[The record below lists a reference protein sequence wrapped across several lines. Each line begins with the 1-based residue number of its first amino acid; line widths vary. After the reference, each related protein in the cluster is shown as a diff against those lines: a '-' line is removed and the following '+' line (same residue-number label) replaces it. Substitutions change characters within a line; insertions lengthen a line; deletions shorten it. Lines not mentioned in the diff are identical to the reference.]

1 MGVKIPVVSG
11 KDFSS
16 QGSDEAPDH
25 QVAEFAEYRDFMS
38 AYCEA
43 RLWWMAETRSP
54 HAEAALRFWSA
65 TRDRQNVYY
74 ALQLSWNRGY
84 WPTRIELHSATSGVS
99 DSSFARIIKDAAT
112 CKMIE
117 LDTDPLDKR
126 SKIIKPTRQ
135 SVIALERATTHYF
148 MTLADAAPPESSF
161 GKGMR
166 SRIARIMSVDH
177 VRKKMGFT
185 LERAEK

>member
-11 KDFSS
+11 KDFAARAH
-16 QGSDEAPDH
+16 DEAPPH
-25 QVAEFAEYRDFMS
+25 QVSEFAEYRDFMA

-54 HAEAALRFWSA
+54 DAEAALRFWGGSW
-65 TRDRQNVYY
+65 DRQNIYY

-84 WPTRIELHSATSGVS
+84 WPTRSELFYTAKVG
-99 DSSFARIIKDAAT
+99 DRSFARVIKDAVA
-112 CKMIE
+112 CKMIAI
-117 LDTDPLDKR
+117 DTDPDDKR

-166 SRIARIMSVDH
+166 ARIARILSVDH

>member
-11 KDFSS
+11 ADFTNKPIH
-16 QGSDEAPDH
+16 EAPPH
-25 QVAEFAEYRDFMS
+25 QVSEFAEYRDFMA

-43 RLWWMAETRSP
+43 RLWWLEETRSP
-54 HAEAALRFWSA
+54 AAEAALRFWSA
-65 TRDRQNVYY
+65 SRDRTIIYY

-84 WPTRIELHSATSGVS
+84 WPTRSELHQTASRVS
-99 DSSFARIIKDAAT
+99 DSSFARALKDAVT

-117 LDTDPLDKR
+117 IDSDPTDRR
-126 SKIIKPTRQ
+126 SKIIKPTIQ

-161 GKGMR
+161 GKGLR
-166 SRIARIMSVDH
+166 SRIARILSVDH

>member
-11 KDFSS
+11 KDFE
-16 QGSDEAPDH
+16 GRPHDEAPLH
-25 QVAEFAEYRDFMS
+25 QVAEFAEYRDFMA

-54 HAEAALRFWSA
+54 AAEAALRFWGA
-65 TRDRQNVYY
+65 TWDRQNVYY

-84 WPTRIELHSATSGVS
+84 WPTRTELHQATPGVS
-99 DSSFARIIKDAAT
+99 DSSFARIIADAAT
-112 CKMIE
+112 CKMIKI
-117 LDTDPLDKR
+117 DTDTADRR
-126 SKIIKPTRQ
+126 SKIIRPTRQ

-148 MTLADAAPPESSF
+148 MTLADAAAIESLF
-161 GKGMR
+161 GKGLR
-166 SRIARIMSVDH
+166 ARIKRIMSVDD

>member
-1 MGVKIPVVSG
+1 MGVRIPVVSG
-11 KDFSS
+11 KDFAARAH
-16 QGSDEAPDH
+16 DEAPPH
-25 QVAEFAEYRDFMS
+25 QVAEFAEYRDFMA

-43 RLWWMAETRSP
+43 RLWWLEETRSTN
-54 HAEAALRFWSA
+54 AEAALRFWNAS
-65 TRDRQNVYY
+65 RDRTVIYY

-84 WPTRIELHSATSGVS
+84 WPTRSELHRAASRVS
-99 DSSFARIIKDAAT
+99 DSSFARTMKDAAT
-112 CKMIE
+112 CKMIVIGV
-117 LDTDPLDKR
+117 DATDKR
-126 SKIIKPTRQ
+126 TKIIKPTRQ

-161 GKGMR
+161 GKGLR
-166 SRIARIMSVDH
+166 FRVARILSVDH

>member
-1 MGVKIPVVSG
+1 M
-11 KDFSS
+11 
-16 QGSDEAPDH
+16 E
-25 QVAEFAEYRDFMS
+25 
-38 AYCEA
+38 
-43 RLWWMAETRSP
+43 ETRSTS
-54 HAEAALRFWSA
+54 AEAALRFWSA
-65 TRDRQNVYY
+65 SRDRTVIYY

-84 WPTRIELHSATSGVS
+84 WPTRSELHQATSRVS
-99 DSSFARIIKDAAT
+99 DSSFARALKDAVT

-117 LDTDPLDKR
+117 IDSDPTDGR

-161 GKGMR
+161 GKGLR
-166 SRIARIMSVDH
+166 SRIARILSVDH

-185 LERAEK
+185 LERAKK

>member
-11 KDFSS
+11 ADFENRPIN
-16 QGSDEAPDH
+16 EAPKH
-25 QVAEFAEYRDFMS
+25 QVAEFAEYRDFMA

-54 HAEAALRFWSA
+54 DAEAALRFWGGSWA
-65 TRDRQNVYY
+65 RQNVYY

-84 WPTRIELHSATSGVS
+84 WPTRVELRAATSGVS
-99 DSSFARIIKDAAT
+99 DASFARIMKDAVT

-117 LDTDPLDKR
+117 IDADPADKR

-135 SVIALERATTHYF
+135 SVVALERATTHYF
-148 MTLADAAPPESSF
+148 MALADAAPPESSF

-166 SRIARIMSVDH
+166 ARIKRIMSVDH

>member
-1 MGVKIPVVSG
+1 MGMKIPVVSG
-11 KDFSS
+11 ADFANRPIC
-16 QGSDEAPDH
+16 EAPDR
-25 QVAEFAEYRDFMS
+25 QVAEFAEYRDFMA

-54 HAEAALRFWSA
+54 AAEAALRFWSA
-65 TRDRQNVYY
+65 SLDRQNVYY

-84 WPTRIELHSATSGVS
+84 WPTRSELHQAASIVS
-99 DSSFARIIKDAAT
+99 DSSFARALKDAVI

-117 LDTDPLDKR
+117 IDCDPTDRR
-126 SKIIKPTRQ
+126 SKIIKPTKQ
-135 SVIALERATTHYF
+135 SIIALERATTHYF
-148 MTLADAAPPESSF
+148 MTMAEATPPESSF
-161 GKGMR
+161 GKELR
-166 SRIARIMSVDH
+166 SRIARILSVDH

>member
-11 KDFSS
+11 ADFANKPIC
-16 QGSDEAPDH
+16 EAPDH
-25 QVAEFAEYRDFMS
+25 QVAEFAEYRDFMA

-54 HAEAALRFWSA
+54 AAEAALRFWSA
-65 TRDRQNVYY
+65 SWDRQNVYY

-84 WPTRIELHSATSGVS
+84 WPTRTELHQATSRVS

-117 LDTDPLDKR
+117 IDTDTADRR
-126 SKIIKPTRQ
+126 SKIIRPTRQ

-161 GKGMR
+161 GKGLR
-166 SRIARIMSVDH
+166 SRIARIMSVDD

-185 LERAEK
+185 LERAKK

>member
-11 KDFSS
+11 ADFKNRPIN
-16 QGSDEAPDH
+16 EAPNH
-25 QVAEFAEYRDFMS
+25 QVAEFAEYRDFMA

-43 RLWWMAETRSP
+43 RLWWLGETRSNR
-54 HAEAALRFWSA
+54 AEAALRFWSA
-65 TRDRQNVYY
+65 SRDRTVIYY

-84 WPTRIELHSATSGVS
+84 WPTRSELRQAASRVS
-99 DSSFARIIKDAAT
+99 DGSFARALKDAVT

-117 LDTDPLDKR
+117 IDSDPTDRR

-161 GKGMR
+161 GKGLR
-166 SRIARIMSVDH
+166 SRIARILSVDH

>member
-11 KDFSS
+11 KDFAARAH
-16 QGSDEAPDH
+16 DEAPRH
-25 QVAEFAEYRDFMS
+25 QVSEFAEYRDFMA

-54 HAEAALRFWSA
+54 DAEKALRFWGA
-65 TRDRQNVYY
+65 TWDRQNVYY

-84 WPTRIELHSATSGVS
+84 WPTRVELHAATSNVS

-112 CKMIE
+112 CKMIVIE
-117 LDTDPLDKR
+117 IDATDKR
-126 SKIIKPTRQ
+126 TKIIKPTRQ

-148 MTLADAAPPESSF
+148 MSLADAAPPESSF

-166 SRIARIMSVDH
+166 ARIKKILSVDH

-185 LERAEK
+185 LERAEN

>member
-11 KDFSS
+11 KDFAARAH
-16 QGSDEAPDH
+16 DEAPPH
-25 QVAEFAEYRDFMS
+25 QVAEFAEYRDFMA

-54 HAEAALRFWSA
+54 DAEKALRFWGA
-65 TRDRQNVYY
+65 TWDRQNVYY

-84 WPTRIELHSATSGVS
+84 WPTRSELFYAAKVG
-99 DSSFARIIKDAAT
+99 DRSFARIIKDAVA
-112 CKMIE
+112 CKMIAIDI
-117 LDTDPLDKR
+117 DTDDKR
-126 SKIIKPTRQ
+126 SKIIQPTRQ
-135 SVIALERATTHYF
+135 SIIALERATTHYF
-148 MTLADAAPPESSF
+148 MTLADAAPVESSF

-166 SRIARIMSVDH
+166 ARIASILSVDH
-177 VRKKMGFT
+177 IRKSMGFT

>member
-74 ALQLSWNRGY
+74 A
-84 WPTRIELHSATSGVS
+84 ATSGVS
-99 DSSFARIIKDAAT
+99 DASFARIIKDAAT

-161 GKGMR
+161 GKGLR
-166 SRIARIMSVDH
+166 ARIKRIMSVDH

>member
-11 KDFSS
+11 KDFAARAHD
-16 QGSDEAPDH
+16 GAPPH
-25 QVAEFAEYRDFMS
+25 QVGEFAEYRDFMA

-54 HAEAALRFWSA
+54 DAENALRFWGGSW
-65 TRDRQNVYY
+65 DRQNVYY

-84 WPTRIELHSATSGVS
+84 WPTRVELHAATSNVS

-117 LDTDPLDKR
+117 IDCDPTDRR

-161 GKGMR
+161 GKGLR
-166 SRIARIMSVDH
+166 SRIKRIMSVDH
-177 VRKKMGFT
+177 VRKNMGFT

>member
-11 KDFSS
+11 ADFENRPINES
-16 QGSDEAPDH
+16 PPH
-25 QVAEFAEYRDFMS
+25 QVSEFAEYRDFMA

-54 HAEAALRFWSA
+54 DAEKALRFWSA
-65 TRDRQNVYY
+65 TWDRQNVYY

-84 WPTRIELHSATSGVS
+84 WPTRIELHAATSGVS

-117 LDTDPLDKR
+117 VHSDTVDRR
-126 SKIIKPTRQ
+126 SKIIRPTRQ

-166 SRIARIMSVDH
+166 SRIKRIMSVDH

>member
-1 MGVKIPVVSG
+1 MGVKIPVVPG
-11 KDFSS
+11 KDFA
-16 QGSDEAPDH
+16 GTANDEAPPH
-25 QVAEFAEYRDFMS
+25 QVAEFAEYRDFMA

-43 RLWWMAETRSP
+43 RLWWMGETRSAT
-54 HAEAALRFWSA
+54 AEAALRFWSA
-65 TRDRQNVYY
+65 SWDRQNVYY

-84 WPTRIELHSATSGVS
+84 WPTRTELHQATSRVS

-112 CKMIE
+112 CKMIVI
-117 LDTDPLDKR
+117 DTDTADRR

-148 MTLADAAPPESSF
+148 MTLADAAAPESLF
-161 GKGMR
+161 GKGLR
-166 SRIARIMSVDH
+166 SRIARILSVDH
-177 VRKKMGFT
+177 VRKQMGFT

>member
-1 MGVKIPVVSG
+1 MGIKIPVVSG
-11 KDFSS
+11 KDFA
-16 QGSDEAPDH
+16 GRAHDEAPQH

-43 RLWWMAETRSP
+43 RLWWMAETRSAS
-54 HAEAALRFWSA
+54 AEPALRFWGGSW
-65 TRDRQNVYY
+65 DRQNIYY

-84 WPTRIELHSATSGVS
+84 WPTRVELHAATSNVS

-112 CKMIE
+112 LKMIVI
-117 LDTDPLDKR
+117 DADAMDKR
-126 SKIIKPTRQ
+126 TKIIKPTRQ

-161 GKGMR
+161 AKGMR
-166 SRIARIMSVDH
+166 ARIARILSMDH
-177 VRKKMGFT
+177 VRKQMGFT